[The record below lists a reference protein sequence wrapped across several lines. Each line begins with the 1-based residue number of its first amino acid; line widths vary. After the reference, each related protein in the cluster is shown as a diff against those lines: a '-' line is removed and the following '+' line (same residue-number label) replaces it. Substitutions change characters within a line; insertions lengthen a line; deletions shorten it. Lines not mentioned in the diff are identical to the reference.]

1 MLKLIILYHD
11 KELKKIEKL
20 EQGDWID
27 LRAAE
32 YVELKAGQYKLIS
45 LGISVQI
52 PEGYEMH
59 IAPRSSTFKNFG
71 IIQANSVGVI
81 DESFNGPGDVLHFP
95 AIALRDSIINKN
107 DRICQFRLMP
117 KQEKL
122 IFAEVTRLD
131 NDNRGG
137 FGHTGVN

>member
-1 MLKLIILYHD
+1 MLKLIVLYHD

-32 YVELKAGQYKLIS
+32 HIELKAGQYKLIS

-81 DESFNGPGDVLHFP
+81 DESFNGPGDVIHFP

-131 NDNRGG
+131 NDDRGG

>member
-32 YVELKAGQYKLIS
+32 HVELKAGQYKLIS